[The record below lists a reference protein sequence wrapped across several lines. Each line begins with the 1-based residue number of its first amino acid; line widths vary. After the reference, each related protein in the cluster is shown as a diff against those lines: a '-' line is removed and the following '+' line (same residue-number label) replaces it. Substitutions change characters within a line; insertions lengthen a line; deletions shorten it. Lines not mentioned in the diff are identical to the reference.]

1 MSSAFFF
8 LIKRGKLQVGALL
21 ALAQKSQT
29 GKCLEIVERINTE
42 ISGRYLMRNCGSW
55 KTSKFAAA

>member
-21 ALAQKSQT
+21 ALAQKSQA
-29 GKCLEIVERINTE
+29 GKCLEMVERINT
-42 ISGRYLMRNCGSW
+42 GSQW
-55 KTSKFAAA
+55 